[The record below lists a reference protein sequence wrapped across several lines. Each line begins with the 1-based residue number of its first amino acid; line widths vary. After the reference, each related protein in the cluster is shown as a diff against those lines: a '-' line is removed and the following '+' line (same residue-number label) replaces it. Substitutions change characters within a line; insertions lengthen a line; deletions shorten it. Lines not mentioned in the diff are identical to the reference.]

1 MNNPKSQNQVTKSV
15 AGATTCRASFINQEG
30 VLEKAARIGL
40 GDAIVERY
48 GCDVKV
54 LVDACDVD
62 GVYDVEEE
70 DSDDDTL
77 VLHKERLQENGVTV
91 PANSL
96 HPGVINTNPT
106 RNDGE
111 LLTLT

>member
-1 MNNPKSQNQVTKSV
+1 KMESLFPAKITLQSDPGVLHKPYNNRWGV
-15 AGATTCRASFINQEG
+15 INTNLMFE

-77 VLHKERLQENGVTV
+77 VLHKE
-91 PANSL
+91 
-96 HPGVINTNPT
+96 
-106 RNDGE
+106 NDISFS
-111 LLTLT
+111 